1 MIKICIPSYKRSNEV
16 LALDGVSESLQKK
29 YYWLCVRSEEIDEY
43 KKNYPH
49 CNYLDLGKNFGTR
62 GIVETR
68 QRINEMMSG
77 KILVIDDDITFNKT
91 KIVID
96 ENSDFHY
103 MRYDADFSSNQII
116 EEMLDYI
123 EPLMDQSPH
132 GSIRSLLHPRDA
144 RKYMPYTTNK
154 TCLWAVWFDLD
165 NIDTSEVSYRH
176 GPEFAEDIYMSCR
189 FFEMGHDLI
198 NVCTYSIKKAK
209 TTGSQDGGC
218 NAHSNRG
225 QAHNESV
232 NWLVN
237 KYPHLCRKQKSQTY
251 NKTMGMEVNAVVCR
265 LNRKKLNK
273 SKPLFNI

>member
-1 MIKICIPSYKRSNEV
+1 MEKNKHMIKICIPSYKRSNEV

-103 MRYDADFSSNQII
+103 MRYLTISRTYRTSFVR
-116 EEMLDYI
+116 ML
-123 EPLMDQSPH
+123 LMT
-132 GSIRSLLHPRDA
+132 R
-144 RKYMPYTTNK
+144 N
-154 TCLWAVWFDLD
+154 
-165 NIDTSEVSYRH
+165 
-176 GPEFAEDIYMSCR
+176 
-189 FFEMGHDLI
+189 
-198 NVCTYSIKKAK
+198 
-209 TTGSQDGGC
+209 
-218 NAHSNRG
+218 
-225 QAHNESV
+225 HNFLV
-232 NWLVN
+232 RLRRQWL
-237 KYPHLCRKQKSQTY
+237 
-251 NKTMGMEVNAVVCR
+251 
-265 LNRKKLNK
+265 
-273 SKPLFNI
+273 